1 MTAPFECEV
10 RFPLG
15 DIEAFHRRLG
25 ALGARVVLDYAFTDH
40 YVRPAARL
48 WDPRERALRI
58 REHHVPDSGCELL
71 LTHVEMSSASG
82 LPFKRSYFAEGK
94 VRLYAGPLADCRRIA
109 ESLSFLPWIT
119 VRKRDGKLFE
129 IPELGELVTEHVE
142 GVGWMCEVEEEG
154 GDPRAAVTA
163 IRRKLEA
170 LGVTPDRVTA
180 EPVAALVSTAA
191 AGWPRKVYFC
201 GSIHGGRALQP
212 LYHAIVDFLQDRGF
226 EVLTTHVAASDVLAQ
241 ESREGVTAADIYA
254 RDLRWL
260 ADCDLV
266 VAEVSTPSLGV
277 GVEVTEAHHMG
288 KPILALARSDVQL
301 SAMIAGNPAITI
313 LTYDNEADL
322 FRKLAGTLEERRIAR
337 PQPRRIELRGS

>member
-1 MTAPFECEV
+1 MTAAFECEV
-10 RFPLG
+10 RFPVG

-40 YVRPAARL
+40 YVRPAAGL

-58 REHHVPDSGCELL
+58 REHMSPEAGSEIL
-71 LTHVEMSSASG
+71 LTHVEMTSAEGFS
-82 LPFKRSYFAEGK
+82 FKQSRFPEGK
-94 VRLYAGPLADCRRIA
+94 VRLYAGSLADCRRIV
-109 ESLSFLPWIT
+109 ESLGFLPWIT

-154 GDPRAAVTA
+154 GDPRAAATA

-170 LGVTPDRVTA
+170 LGVPPDRVTPL
-180 EPVAALVSTAA
+180 PVAALVSAA
-191 AGWPRKVYFC
+191 AARRQSKVYFC
-201 GSIHGGRALQP
+201 GSIRGGRALQP
-212 LYHAIVDFLQDRGF
+212 LYRAIVDFLQARGF

-260 ADCDLV
+260 AECGLV

-277 GVEVTEAHHMG
+277 GVELTEALHMG
-288 KPILALARSDVQL
+288 KPILALVRSDVEL
-301 SAMIAGNPAITI
+301 SAMIAGNPAIKL
-313 LTYDNEADL
+313 LTYDDHADL
-322 FRKLAGTLEERRIAR
+322 FRKLAAEVEERRTAPAPAPSR
-337 PQPRRIELRGS
+337 